1 MHGIHGGGAVY
12 FSVLGVIEVYEGRQ
26 CVLRPTGVM
35 QQTLLAALLV
45 SGGALVTVEALVREL
60 WGNTPPAKVE
70 NALQAQVSRV
80 RRSLGALESTGA
92 GPRVVS
98 SPSGYLFRADRS
110 EIDAYVFLD
119 SIEDLLEKE
128 ESINPRTGIEI
139 LRGALSLWRGPVF
152 GGLAGGPICQAATA
166 KCVESRHSALTLL
179 YELELKVGRHAQVLP
194 ELAELYAQNPTHEKF
209 CMLLMRALYRTGRQR
224 DALDVYRACRRNLV
238 ENLGIE
244 PTPALRQYEKAILTH
259 DPLLT

>member
-1 MHGIHGGGAVY
+1 M
-12 FSVLGVIEVYEGRQ
+12 
-26 CVLRPTGVM
+26 PTSSWIPSRICSRKRNPSIREPESRY
-35 QQTLLAALLV
+35 
-45 SGGALVTVEALVREL
+45 SGGPFTLA
-60 WGNTPPAKVE
+60 WSGF
-70 NALQAQVSRV
+70 
-80 RRSLGALESTGA
+80 RR
-92 GPRVVS
+92 
-98 SPSGYLFRADRS
+98 
-110 EIDAYVFLD
+110 
-119 SIEDLLEKE
+119 
-128 ESINPRTGIEI
+128 
-139 LRGALSLWRGPVF
+139 
-152 GGLAGGPICQAATA
+152 LAGGPICQAATA

-238 ENLGIE
+238 ESLGIE